1 MDDKFDAL
9 FLSLKMVFFNVY
21 FQFFNILHITILEIF
36 HDEELIRLQRNGK
49 IKINSS
55 FFLNK

>member
-1 MDDKFDAL
+1 MFI
-9 FLSLKMVFFNVY
+9 
-21 FQFFNILHITILEIF
+21 FNILHITILEIF